1 MKTKAKL
8 RTYRIVFV
16 AHGCVDIEAR
26 TEEEAEAKF
35 NEKELGAPDVNL
47 VEVTSD
53 SIEDVTDAMSA
64 LNRGIKL

>member
-1 MKTKAKL
+1 M

-26 TEEEAEAKF
+26 NEAEAERKF
-35 NEKELGAPDVNL
+35 EEKNLGASDVTL
-47 VEVTSD
+47 VEVNSD
-53 SIEDVTDAMSA
+53 SIEDVTDAMSK